1 MKRVY
6 IAGPITGVQDFEENF
21 ARAERALRAQGY
33 EPVNPC
39 SPGQV
44 EGFTYKDYI
53 DRGFSLLMG
62 CDGILMLPGYM
73 DSKGAALELH
83 YALAVGLEVVTLVKG
98 SGKGGKQ

>member
-21 ARAERALRAQGY
+21 ARAERALRDMGY

-53 DRGFSLLMG
+53 DRGFSLLMS
-62 CDGILMLPGYM
+62 CDGIVMLPGFM

-83 YALAVGLEVVTLVKG
+83 YALAVGLEIMRFEAG
-98 SGKGGKQ
+98 EDE